1 MHIGRTRFR
10 RQILTEFA
18 APKDK
23 KSGKVVIFCAGV
35 PGAPEKDEV
44 LEYFARKGYWAFFP
58 RYRGCWESH
67 GKFLKHS
74 LEYDVFAVIDA
85 MQKRFKDFWTD
96 KSYRV
101 KPEHIT
107 VVGSSFG
114 GPAAILATLDERV
127 DKAVCISPVVDW
139 VAEDKDDPLENL
151 YKLIRK
157 AFGGVY
163 RIDKKN
169 WNRLKDGD
177 FYNPLPH
184 IDKFDKDK
192 IMIFHAEDDTI
203 VKYKPVA
210 KFADK
215 LGCKLTTFEKGGH
228 LSSSLL
234 CSAASFRKVERFL
247 HK

>member
-1 MHIGRTRFR
+1 MQIGRTRFR

-18 APKDK
+18 IPKDK
-23 KSGKVVIFCAGV
+23 KSRKVIIFCAGV
-35 PGAPEKDEV
+35 PGSPDKDMV
-44 LEYFARKGYWAFFP
+44 LEYWARKGYWAFFP

-74 LEYDVFAVIDA
+74 LEYDVFAVIEG

-96 KSYRV
+96 KSFRV

-114 GPAAILATLDERV
+114 GPAAILATLDKRV

-139 VAEDKDDPLENL
+139 AAEDKDSPLQDL
-151 YKLIRK
+151 YKFIRK

-163 RIDKKN
+163 RIDKQN

-177 FYNPLPH
+177 FYNPVQH
-184 IDKFDKDK
+184 IDKLDKGR
-192 IMIFHAEDDTI
+192 ILIFHAEDDII
-203 VKYKPVA
+203 VKYKSVA

-215 LGCKLTTFEKGGH
+215 LGCRLITLKEGGH

-234 CSAASFRKVERFL
+234 CKTSNFRKVERFL
-247 HK
+247 CK